1 MRKVWWKQLF
11 SYIWPIQ
18 LEILS
23 SDYHEQLEVLLTN
36 GRYQLCTEK
45 AIYSYGDL
53 YSNFNQAFSKLN
65 FYNWHGK
72 KVLILGLGLGS
83 IPTLLE
89 KVYQLDCEYTIIE
102 IDDTVIYLA
111 NKYTLPFIESSF
123 EIIQADAFA
132 YVLQTSETF
141 DLICMDIFVDD
152 VIPSKFEGI
161 PFLEAL
167 EALCKADGV
176 VLYNRLGLLES
187 DREKTNAFFEQSF
200 KKVFEEGRI
209 IDVGR
214 NLMLVSK

>member
-23 SDYHEQLEVLLTN
+23 SEYHEQLEVLLIN

-65 FYNWHGK
+65 FHDWHGK
-72 KVLILGLGLGS
+72 KVLVLGLGLGS

-89 KVYQLDCEYTIIE
+89 KIYHLNCEYTIIE

-111 NKYTLPFIESSF
+111 NKYTLPSIHSSF
-123 EIIQADAFA
+123 
-132 YVLQTSETF
+132 
-141 DLICMDIFVDD
+141 
-152 VIPSKFEGI
+152 
-161 PFLEAL
+161 
-167 EALCKADGV
+167 
-176 VLYNRLGLLES
+176 
-187 DREKTNAFFEQSF
+187 
-200 KKVFEEGRI
+200 
-209 IDVGR
+209 R
-214 NLMLVSK
+214 NHTD